1 MEATLTTIPAPL
13 RAATDELA
21 IAITTSPAFDA
32 YRATEERL
40 AADPAATALLER
52 YATTQRELR
61 TRQASD
67 TLTQADISA
76 YHELEAQVEANV
88 LIRRYGAAQQRAR
101 ATLPAINQTLSILLG
116 IDFAKLARRSS
127 CC

>member
-1 MEATLTTIPAPL
+1 MEPTLVTIPAPL

-21 IAITTSPAFDA
+21 SAITMSPAFDD
-32 YRATEERL
+32 YRVAEERL
-40 AADPAATALLER
+40 AADPVASALLEQFMD
-52 YATTQRELR
+52 AQRQIR
-61 TRQASD
+61 ARQASD
-67 TLTQADISA
+67 TLTQDEISA
-76 YHELEAQVEANV
+76 YHELEAQVDANV

-101 ATLPAINQTLSILLG
+101 ATLPVVNQTISTLLG